1 MILDYIGGE
10 WKTKKKLLQEMKNND
25 IILNERVFRKLVE
38 KQNELYANHL
48 SDKFIVHS
56 SKGYKLTS
64 CPKEIM
70 ESIKDN
76 HKRAMDL
83 LIKTSKIK
91 RALIENGNV
100 NFDW

>member
-1 MILDYIGGE
+1 MILDSINNE
-10 WKTKKKLLQEMKNND
+10 WKTKKKLLQEMKNDD
-25 IILNERVFRKLVE
+25 IILDERVFRKLVE

-48 SDKFIVHS
+48 SDKFVLHS
-56 SKGYKLTS
+56 SKGYKLAS
-64 CPKEIM
+64 CPEEIM

-76 HKRAMDL
+76 HKRAMNL
-83 LIKTSKIK
+83 LQKASHIK

>member
-1 MILDYIGGE
+1 MILDYINDE

-38 KQNELYANHL
+38 KQNELYVNHL

-56 SKGYKLTS
+56 SKGYKLAS
-64 CPKEIM
+64 CPEEIM

-83 LIKTSKIK
+83 LIKASKAK

-100 NFDW
+100 KFDW